1 VPLSRGGAL
10 TFEGQ
15 DLAILLRSPLLLIGC
30 ITVALAGCLI
40 KGPRSSSKIECTEP
54 IGGELEEVGMAGS
67 DQAIGVTYGG

>member
-1 VPLSRGGAL
+1 MQQLSAIESGGAL

-40 KGPRSSSKIECTEP
+40 KEP
-54 IGGELEEVGMAGS
+54 
-67 DQAIGVTYGG
+67 